1 MEDYA
6 HILDY
11 LPQGLPSEKG
21 FAREPLAYAIG
32 SQEFKL
38 FELVPKPNVI
48 INMGERVYIGKEGEK
63 RDKILHVKRRVSY
76 EELTG
81 GAQSELPY
89 VVLEIVKL
97 EEVRFVNFFNE
108 SQPITTRYHML
119 ELLPGLGKKTMW
131 AVLEERKK
139 GKFKDFAELSSR
151 VPSLKHPEKVI
162 SKRIEMELS
171 NPAEKY
177 HLFVSK

>member
-1 MEDYA
+1 MEYYA

-76 EELTG
+76 EEG
-81 GAQSELPY
+81 QEAP
-89 VVLEIVKL
+89 
-97 EEVRFVNFFNE
+97 RANFR
-108 SQPITTRYHML
+108 S
-119 ELLPGLGKKTMW
+119 W
-131 AVLEERKK
+131 
-139 GKFKDFAELSSR
+139 S
-151 VPSLKHPEKVI
+151 
-162 SKRIEMELS
+162 
-171 NPAEKY
+171 
-177 HLFVSK
+177 